1 MESANEQVFLSRQAI
16 FDRQRKV
23 FGYELLFCPPQGAQ
37 ANSTSVNEASATV
50 FSEAVLSFGLDT
62 LTHGRP
68 TFVKVSRELLLAGL
82 PSALPANQV
91 VIELPDDID
100 ASPDVRDACA
110 ALRSKGYRIALDHFS
125 PTSDI
130 APLVKYAD
138 YLKSDVSGLEAIAN
152 RPQPEGRP
160 TRPPALIATHVETA
174 DEFAAAARL
183 GCSSFQGNFI
193 GRPVMKSTKD
203 IPANRLVYMRL
214 FRALQ
219 NPDLTPKEL
228 EELIKPDASLVYR
241 VLRAVNSAA
250 FAQHSRVDSLRQALV
265 LLGCGTV
272 RQWASLWAMGAF
284 HAGAPD
290 ELVAMSSLRGRT
302 CEIVAGAD
310 DASAFGDGFLLGAC
324 SLLDA
329 ILEMPMA
336 TILAHLPLPEEADSA
351 LRGQPNKA
359 RTLLDAVTAYEQG
372 DWDSCMSLAAS
383 VGIEPRAVPRAYGE
397 ALHWFAKFRA
407 ASK

>member
-1 MESANEQVFLSRQAI
+1 MESANEQVFLARQAI

-37 ANSTSVNEASATV
+37 AGTTSVNEASATV

-82 PSALPANQV
+82 PAALPASQV

-100 ASPDVRDACA
+100 AAPDVRDACA
-110 ALRSKGYRIALDHFS
+110 DLRRKGYRIALDHYS
-125 PTSDI
+125 PTSDT
-130 APLVKYAD
+130 ASLVKYAD
-138 YLKSDVSGLEAIAN
+138 YLKSDVSGFDAVAH
-152 RPQPEGRP
+152 RPQPEIRP
-160 TRPPALIATHVETA
+160 IKPPVLIATHVETA
-174 DEFAAAARL
+174 DDFAAAAKL
-183 GCSSFQGNFI
+183 GCSTFQGNFI

-219 NPDLTPKEL
+219 NPDLSPKDL

-250 FAQHSRVDSLRQALV
+250 FAQHSRVESLRQAVV

-302 CEIVAGAD
+302 CELVANAD
-310 DASAFGDGFLLGAC
+310 DSGAFGDGFLLGAC

-329 ILEMPMA
+329 ILEMPMP
-336 TILAHLPLPEEADSA
+336 TILAHLPLPEDADAA
-351 LRGQPNKA
+351 LRGQQNKS

-372 DWDSCMSLAAS
+372 DWDGCMTLSAS
-383 VGIEPRAVPRAYGE
+383 VGIEPRAVPLAYGK
-397 ALHWFAKFRA
+397 ALQWFAKFRA

>member
-23 FGYELLFCPPQGAQ
+23 FGYELLFCPPQGAE
-37 ANSTSVNEASATV
+37 SGSISVNEQSATV
-50 FSEAVLSFGLDT
+50 FSEAVLSFGLET

-100 ASPDVRDACA
+100 ATPEVRDACA
-110 ALRSKGYRIALDHFS
+110 SLRSKGYRIALDHFA
-125 PTSDI
+125 PTSDL
-130 APLVKYAD
+130 ASLVKYAD
-138 YLKSDVSGLEAIAN
+138 YIKSDVAGLQAIAD
-152 RPQPEGRP
+152 RPQPEIRP
-160 TRPPALIATHVETA
+160 VRPPVLVATHVDSA
-174 DEFAAAARL
+174 DDFAAAARL
-183 GCSSFQGNFI
+183 GCSSFQGDFI
-193 GRPVMKSTKD
+193 ARPVMKSTKD

-219 NPDLTPKEL
+219 NPDLTPKDL

-250 FAQHSRVDSLRQALV
+250 FAQHSRVDSLRQAVV

-272 RQWASLWAMGAF
+272 RQWVSLWAMGAF

-302 CEIVAGAD
+302 CEIVASAD
-310 DASAFGDGFLLGAC
+310 VTGGFGDGFLLGAC

-336 TILAHLPLPEEADSA
+336 TILAHLPLPEEADAA
-351 LRGQPNKA
+351 LRGQANKA
-359 RTLLDAVTAYEQG
+359 RTLLDAVTAYEHG
-372 DWDSCMSLAAS
+372 DWDGCMALSAS
-383 VGIEPRAVPRAYGE
+383 VGIEARAVPLAYGK
-397 ALHWFAKFRA
+397 AMQWFGKFRA